1 MDTYVIWFIAAGALV
16 VVELISG
23 TFYLLMIALGAAAG
37 GLAGVAGLAMAW
49 QFVVAA
55 SVAVAGILVLR
66 KRVLQPHRRGE
77 TSNLAFDAGQAV
89 EIIER
94 RPDGSLRVFYR
105 GTHWDAEIEPGS
117 SVTDPAASY
126 VIKATRGSR
135 LVLTAR
141 A

>member
-66 KRVLQPHRRGE
+66 KRVLQPHRRGVT
-77 TSNLAFDAGQAV
+77 TS
-89 EIIER
+89 
-94 RPDGSLRVFYR
+94 
-105 GTHWDAEIEPGS
+105 
-117 SVTDPAASY
+117 
-126 VIKATRGSR
+126 
-135 LVLTAR
+135 
-141 A
+141 